1 MASKRWVLSVLE
13 KILGKDPTQVTDLAL
28 RVITL
33 ESQITG
39 IQTDISGLETRVTTL
54 ENEAILVTDTEQ
66 ITDETELAGQAEAAQ
81 LNLGDV
87 RGRFDIQYDVTVA
100 GSVIIQESTNG
111 SDWTTS
117 DTLESASGGEEN
129 IRTFETNHQYIR
141 AYGDADDFNDA
152 EINEVK
158 LVSRGL

>member
-1 MASKRWVLSVLE
+1 MASKRWVLGILE
-13 KILGKDPTQVTDLAL
+13 KILGKDPTQVSNLAL
-28 RVITL
+28 RVI
-33 ESQITG
+33 
-39 IQTDISGLETRVTTL
+39 TL

-66 ITDETELAGQAEAAQ
+66 ITDKTELAGQAEAAQ

-100 GSVIIQESTNG
+100 GSIVVQEGTDG
-111 SDWTTS
+111 SDWTIS

-141 AYGDADDFNDA
+141 VYGDSEDFNDPD
-152 EINEVK
+152 INEIT